1 MSAAITPTRRP
12 RLSQRIRR
20 AFVALALGCSLLF
33 ALTSLITVYVVEDAV
48 FYRQL
53 DNEIAR
59 QLQLPTPGSTPYAYL
74 QLYRDPAEFPA
85 DLAAAFVPDRI
96 KAEYSGSDG
105 RHYHLRRF
113 SHPAVAQPLY
123 LVAEVSQQLVVRP
136 LRQPLLLFYG
146 TVSLLFLLAA
156 LSLGWYLA
164 RRASQPLQQLAS
176 LVQQKPLPASFAAQF
191 QDQEIWLL
199 ADQLQQ
205 SLLQLQQFAER
216 ERHFS
221 RDASHELRTPLAV
234 IQSSC
239 ELLLLQQTADTP
251 VAAAAQRRLQQ
262 IAGACQQMHRLIES
276 LLLLARGPGSQPRSP
291 VPLAALL
298 AGLWQQQWQH
308 RPDLQLMLS
317 VPADL
322 HIEAPPDLLQL
333 LLSNLL
339 QNISAHSGSGT
350 VHISWQD
357 HSLILTN
364 PLCDK
369 PASAQ
374 PELSSALRG
383 FGQGIAG
390 RLAGACGLSLHSS
403 MTAESWCS
411 RLLPADSSGAAAPG
425 ADQRR

>member
-1 MSAAITPTRRP
+1 MKAAIPPTRRP
-12 RLSQRIRR
+12 RLSQRIRH

-33 ALTSLITVYVVEDAV
+33 ALTSLVTVYVVEDAV

-59 QLQLPTPGSTPYAYL
+59 QLQLPAPAHTPYPYL

-85 DLAAAFVPDRI
+85 DLAAAFVPDRV
-96 KAEYSGSDG
+96 KAEYPGAQG

-113 SHPAVAQPLY
+113 SHPAVTQPLY

-146 TVSLLFLLAA
+146 AVSLLFLLAA

-164 RRASQPLQQLAS
+164 RRASRPLEQLAS
-176 LVQQKPLPASFAAQF
+176 LVQQKPLPAGFAAEF
-191 QDQEIWLL
+191 KDHEIWLL

-251 VAAAAQRRLQQ
+251 AAAAAQRRLQQ
-262 IAGACQQMHRLIES
+262 IAGACLQMHRLIES
-276 LLLLARGPGSQPRSP
+276 LLLLAREPGSQPLSQ

-298 AGLWQQQWQH
+298 TGLWQQQWLH
-308 RPDLQLMLS
+308 RPDLQLSLS
-317 VPADL
+317 IPADL
-322 HIEAPPDLLQL
+322 QLEAPPVLLRL

-350 VHISWQD
+350 VHIRWQD

-364 PLCDK
+364 PLCAK

-374 PELSSALRG
+374 PEQSGALRG

-390 RLAGACGLSLHSS
+390 RLAEACGFSLQS
-403 MTAESWCS
+403 TASEDCWRSV
-411 RLLPADSSGAAAPG
+411 L
-425 ADQRR
+425 QRY